1 MDLLANLVLGFSTAF
16 SLENLL
22 YCLIG
27 TVLGTAVGVLPG
39 VGPIATIAL
48 LLPFTLALAPIPSL
62 IMLSGIYYGAQ
73 YGGSTTAIL
82 INLPGESSSAV
93 TAIDG
98 HQMARQGRAGPALAI
113 AALGSFF
120 AGTVATMVIVV
131 LAPLLASVALAF
143 GPAEYASLIVLGL
156 VFSVALAHGSVLKAL
171 AMIVLGLLLGLVG
184 TDLTTGT
191 QRFTLE
197 FSQLADGLN
206 FVTLSVGFF
215 GVADIL
221 RNLENESQEP
231 LIAKRVI
238 DLLPTREDLARCA
251 MPILRGTAIG
261 SLLGILP
268 GGGALLASF
277 ASYTVEKKLSA
288 EPQRF
293 GKGAIEGV
301 AGPEAANNAGAQS
314 SFIPMLTLGLPSN
327 AVMAMM
333 IGALT
338 IQGITPG
345 PNVATQQPALFWGL
359 IASMWIGNLMLLV
372 LNLPL
377 VGVWV
382 KLLTVPYKVLFP
394 GIIIFS
400 VIGIY
405 TMGSNA
411 FDLYT
416 LAMFGALGYALI
428 KLECEPAPLLLGFVL
443 GPMLEEHLRRA
454 MLFSLGDPT
463 IFVTRPISA
472 VLLGLAAL
480 ALIALAL
487 PAIAGKRE
495 QVFVE

>member
-1 MDLLANLVLGFSTAF
+1 
-16 SLENLL
+16 
-22 YCLIG
+22 
-27 TVLGTAVGVLPG
+27 
-39 VGPIATIAL
+39 
-48 LLPFTLALAPIPSL
+48 
-62 IMLSGIYYGAQ
+62 
-73 YGGSTTAIL
+73 
-82 INLPGESSSAV
+82 
-93 TAIDG
+93 
-98 HQMARQGRAGPALAI
+98 
-113 AALGSFF
+113 
-120 AGTVATMVIVV
+120 
-131 LAPLLASVALAF
+131 
-143 GPAEYASLIVLGL
+143 
-156 VFSVALAHGSVLKAL
+156 
-171 AMIVLGLLLGLVG
+171 
-184 TDLTTGT
+184 
-191 QRFTLE
+191 
-197 FSQLADGLN
+197 
-206 FVTLSVGFF
+206 VTLSVGFF
-215 GVADIL
+215 GIADIL

-231 LIAKRVI
+231 MIASRVI

-251 MPILRGTAIG
+251 LPILRGTAIG

-382 KLLTVPYKVLFP
+382 KLLTVPYRVLFP

-411 FDLYT
+411 FDLYA

-428 KLECEPAPLLLGFVL
+428 RLDCEPAPLLLGFVL

-480 ALIALAL
+480 ALVALAL